1 MVAVGPH
8 VKRSK
13 ACWPDTG
20 ILLRFDSRPD
30 MDRQLRA
37 IDGEIARHMEQ
48 RSEID
53 RHFLG

>member
-8 VKRSK
+8 VKRLK

-20 ILLRFDSRPD
+20 ILLRFDYGPD

-37 IDGEIARHMEQ
+37 IDAEIARHMEQ
-48 RSEID
+48 LSEID
-53 RHFLG
+53 WHFLG